1 MTNTFLDQDTFKV
14 VVDSA
19 PLISIDLVVRS
30 ANGTV
35 LLGKRTNRPAK
46 GFWFVPGGRVLK
58 GETLANAFSRLT
70 LAELGIELSIDQADY
85 LGLYEHFYHDSA
97 LCESTSTHYVVNAF
111 VITLNQDITELP
123 QEQHSDYRWLSQ
135 NELLSDK
142 QVHEH
147 SKWYFMNEKG
157 YLA

>member
-58 GETLANAFSRLT
+58 GEKLADAFRRLC
-70 LAELGIELSIDQADY
+70 LAELGIEFSIDQANY
-85 LGLYEHFYHDSA
+85 LGLYEHFYNDSA
-97 LCESTSTHYVVNAF
+97 LSATMSTHYVVNAF
-111 VITLNQDITELP
+111 VITLTKNITELP
-123 QEQHSDYRWLSQ
+123 QDQHSEYKWLSDR
-135 NELLSDK
+135 ELLSDT